1 MDERKIKYVD
11 IEELVID
18 PCNVRGGSWDYDE
31 ELVQS
36 VKQHGIHLPLIVRPL
51 NVGGKQKY
59 GIVCGGRRYHAAL
72 EAGLKKVPCII
83 QPMDDVEAMGA
94 SLEENV
100 MRKNVP
106 LWQIIEWVGKMYE
119 KLRWDEK
126 RRFKGTESKYKEIS
140 RITSLKVQKVRDYV
154 RIALYLPEEV
164 RALLRP
170 REDRTP
176 YQEERLQKILYLT
189 RSPPKTLNI
198 TKALLILNE
207 LSDLPVEK
215 QVEVAAY
222 IINKTNEVAEKV
234 VKLVKEYPNA
244 SIDEIDRMIKGK
256 APVVYKRTV
265 EIDAETMRALENACL
280 DLQKKLPDLIIEIVK
295 EWLKKNFYL

>member
-1 MDERKIKYVD
+1 M
-11 IEELVID
+11 ID

>member
-1 MDERKIKYVD
+1 
-11 IEELVID
+11 
-18 PCNVRGGSWDYDE
+18 
-31 ELVQS
+31 
-36 VKQHGIHLPLIVRPL
+36 
-51 NVGGKQKY
+51 
-59 GIVCGGRRYHAAL
+59 
-72 EAGLKKVPCII
+72 
-83 QPMDDVEAMGA
+83 
-94 SLEENV
+94 

-140 RITSLKVQKVRDYV
+140 RITLIKVQKVRDYV

-265 EIDAETMRALENACL
+265 EIDAETM
-280 DLQKKLPDLIIEIVK
+280 PIFF
-295 EWLKKNFYL
+295 LKIFPYFSNT